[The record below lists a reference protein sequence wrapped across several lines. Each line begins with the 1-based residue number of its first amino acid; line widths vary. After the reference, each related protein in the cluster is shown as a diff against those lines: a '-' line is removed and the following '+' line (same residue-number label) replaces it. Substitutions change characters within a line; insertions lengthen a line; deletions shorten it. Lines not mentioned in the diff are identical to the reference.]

1 MNTLKDILR
10 ETAVTLAKMVL
21 FFAGFAGP
29 FILVDLITHIFS

>member
-1 MNTLKDILR
+1 MNTLKNILW

-21 FFAGFAGP
+21 IFVGP

>member
-21 FFAGFAGP
+21 VFAGP
-29 FILVDLITHIFS
+29 FILVDLITRIFS